1 MSIKFNCEE
10 SKLMWFNLTYQ
21 SNDLLNDALDEKK
34 HMTIKV
40 FIAEKLVKLFQTNWE
55 PIERIESHVHG
66 NIIFAI
72 QGTITLI
79 RFNEVVNLLR
89 QEFIPYTPN
98 LLFNLSIVGIS
109 KINNNWKSFMY
120 IEGSETL
127 NENFK
132 NDISSFFPL
141 DEPS

>member
-1 MSIKFNCEE
+1 MSIKFNCEV
-10 SKLMWFNLTYQ
+10 SKLAWFNLTYQ

-40 FIAEKLVKLFQTNWE
+40 FIAEKLVELFQTHWQ

-72 QGTITLI
+72 SGPIPSNPDL
-79 RFNEVVNLLR
+79 FNEVVNLLR

-109 KINNNWKSFMY
+109 H
-120 IEGSETL
+120 
-127 NENFK
+127 
-132 NDISSFFPL
+132 
-141 DEPS
+141 